1 MSAGISRDKN
11 PATVQSLYS
20 TVSVTV
26 AGNFEATWPQT
37 RRERVKLLEDGIAAA
52 TAAGLVEM
60 STLFEFALLTG
71 VEGFYRTM
79 VAHNAG
85 IDGALSALGFVLG
98 EDLLIALDYG
108 FDIVI
113 AHSIGSEVCGSSRS
127 IRTEEAR
134 VALLRG
140 LWQ

>member
-11 PATVQSLYS
+11 PSTVQSLYS

-52 TAAGLVEM
+52 TAAGLVEV

-113 AHSIGSEVCGSSRS
+113 AHSIGFG
-127 IRTEEAR
+127 
-134 VALLRG
+134 G
-140 LWQ
+140 LWF